1 MPPKK
6 DQAPIYIDGPKMD
19 WSMDDGLYSCFQD
32 WKLECKLI
40 LCGEL
45 AEITEP
51 GKSHSFNGLDHSVY
65 KTSRCGRR
73 IKPTSPLLSSGKS
86 LRPTASCTQM
96 SCELGTN
103 CSNSLAKVQLLVMI
117 GTQQYKIN

>member
-32 WKLECKLI
+32 WKLECELI
-40 LCGEL
+40 LDGEL
-45 AEITEP
+45 AEIAEP
-51 GKSHSFNGLDHSVY
+51 WKVNTLIQWAGSFGL

-73 IKPTSPLLSSGKS
+73 IKPTSPLLSSGKN

-103 CSNSLAKVQLLVMI
+103 CSNR
-117 GTQQYKIN
+117 